1 MSKLIISPLAIVPM
15 ERNRF
20 LDGLPTWAYNR
31 AYAFTQWPNH
41 PIPSYQRHGR
51 TIYPAWK
58 PSFMDAGQWC
68 RFQPCRAPAR
78 RFGRTR
84 RIVLSIWKI
93 NAAESADNIKIFS
106 EEALRLEKERLNAV
120 ALVELAKNLKA
131 AQAEADLAALL
142 EKMDFH
148 LKQDDI
154 FK

>member
-1 MSKLIISPLAIVPM
+1 MRLHNGRTTLFLHINGMDGQFILLENHPSWMPVNDADFNHAAPLP
-15 ERNRF
+15 
-20 LDGLPTWAYNR
+20 DGLAVHEES
-31 AYAFTQWPNH
+31 F
-41 PIPSYQRHGR
+41 
-51 TIYPAWK
+51 YP
-58 PSFMDAGQWC
+58 FE
-68 RFQPCRAPAR
+68 
-78 RFGRTR
+78 
-84 RIVLSIWKI
+84 KI
-93 NAAESADNIKIFS
+93 DVESADNIKIFS

>member
-1 MSKLIISPLAIVPM
+1 MRLHNGRTTLFRHISGMDGQFILLENHPSWMPVNDADFNHAAPLP
-15 ERNRF
+15 
-20 LDGLPTWAYNR
+20 DGLAVHEES
-31 AYAFTQWPNH
+31 F
-41 PIPSYQRHGR
+41 
-51 TIYPAWK
+51 YP
-58 PSFMDAGQWC
+58 FE
-68 RFQPCRAPAR
+68 
-78 RFGRTR
+78 
-84 RIVLSIWKI
+84 KI
-93 NAAESADNIKIFS
+93 DVESADNIKIFS

>member
-1 MSKLIISPLAIVPM
+1 MMPISTMPRPCPTVWPYTESFYPFEII
-15 ERNRF
+15 
-20 LDGLPTWAYNR
+20 DT
-31 AYAFTQWPNH
+31 
-41 PIPSYQRHGR
+41 
-51 TIYPAWK
+51 
-58 PSFMDAGQWC
+58 
-68 RFQPCRAPAR
+68 
-78 RFGRTR
+78 
-84 RIVLSIWKI
+84 
-93 NAAESADNIKIFS
+93 ESADNIKIFS

>member
-1 MSKLIISPLAIVPM
+1 MRLHNGRTTLFRHINGMDGQFILLENHPSWMPVNDADFNHAAPLP
-15 ERNRF
+15 
-20 LDGLPTWAYNR
+20 DGLAVHEES
-31 AYAFTQWPNH
+31 F
-41 PIPSYQRHGR
+41 
-51 TIYPAWK
+51 YP
-58 PSFMDAGQWC
+58 FE
-68 RFQPCRAPAR
+68 
-78 RFGRTR
+78 
-84 RIVLSIWKI
+84 KI
-93 NAAESADNIKIFS
+93 DVESADNIKIFS

>member
-1 MSKLIISPLAIVPM
+1 MPVNDADFNHVAPLP
-15 ERNRF
+15 
-20 LDGLPTWAYNR
+20 DGLAVHKES
-31 AYAFTQWPNH
+31 F
-41 PIPSYQRHGR
+41 
-51 TIYPAWK
+51 YP
-58 PSFMDAGQWC
+58 FE
-68 RFQPCRAPAR
+68 
-78 RFGRTR
+78 
-84 RIVLSIWKI
+84 KI

-131 AQAEADLAALL
+131 AQVEADLAALL